1 MSGIR
6 QSRWRPTRRV
16 AIGALTACVA
26 VSVSLSIAAQS
37 PPRERRMTLRG
48 ATNLRDLGGYQTAD
62 GRRVRWGLVY
72 RSDQLAQLTDDDY
85 QQLARLGITTVC
97 DFRRDDERERAPT
110 NWRGDTPPDIL
121 VRVPPPSSAT
131 APPDPVSTATRGA
144 TGDEVASVMRASYVY
159 NVTALAPTYAIVLQR
174 IMRGPTLVHC
184 TAGKD
189 RTGIF
194 SALFLLMVGVPYA
207 TVEEDYLLSN
217 TYYGTDARIAGGA
230 RSLKTSV
237 EAARALL
244 AVDKSYLLAALN
256 EIDDRYGSLDNYRR
270 SQLEMSDAGLAELK
284 ARVLEP

>member
-1 MSGIR
+1 MSGR
-6 QSRWRPTRRV
+6 GGLGSTRAARIV
-16 AIGALTACVA
+16 MTRALIASLIG
-26 VSVSLSIAAQS
+26 SVSLAVAAQS
-37 PPRERRMTLRG
+37 PPRERRVTLSG
-48 ATNLRDLGGYQTAD
+48 ATNLRDLGGYTTSD

-72 RSDQLAQLTDDDY
+72 RSDQLNQLTDDDF

-110 NWRGDTPPDIL
+110 KWRGDSPPDIL
-121 VRVPPPSSAT
+121 VRVPPAAGT
-131 APPDPVSTATRGA
+131 APDPVSAAIRGG
-144 TGDEVASVMRASYVY
+144 TGDEVAAVMRDSYVY

-217 TYYGTDARIAGGA
+217 TYYGTDARVAGGA

-244 AVDKSYLLAALN
+244 TVDKRYLLAALK
-256 EIDDRYGSLDNYRR
+256 EIDDRYGSLDTYRR
-270 SQLEMSDAGLAELK
+270 TQLGLSDAGLAELK